1 MRGRGTPRDRANIK
15 EQRVLPLEEASPT
28 RTRAT
33 GSSSEVM
40 PIPNMQAPMMSVVP
54 PIVMPPSTT
63 VANTTVPFQSTPPNA
78 VTVLSAPQW
87 TPPDSTTDIREVQEL
102 TRNLRKRRKRIS
114 LRITLGVQVVDPLLA
129 RKVHSRRVSI
139 PNQSTALN
147 MHNYNRYYF

>member
-54 PIVMPPSTT
+54 PIVLPPSTT

-102 TRNLRKRRKRIS
+102 TRNLRKRIS
-114 LRITLGVQVVDPLLA
+114 DDDTTNNTRSASGGSSIGTESTLSESI
-129 RKVHSRRVSI
+129 HSESVYG
-139 PNQSTALN
+139 AE
-147 MHNYNRYYF
+147 HA

>member
-1 MRGRGTPRDRANIK
+1 MHRHGTLRDRANIK
-15 EQRVLPLEEASPT
+15 EQCVLPLEEASPT
-28 RTRAT
+28 RTHAT

-63 VANTTVPFQSTPPNA
+63 VANTTVPFQSTP
-78 VTVLSAPQW
+78 QW

-114 LRITLGVQVVDPLLA
+114 DDDTTNNTRSASGGSSIGTESTLSESI
-129 RKVHSRRVSI
+129 HSKSVYG
-139 PNQSTALN
+139 AE
-147 MHNYNRYYF
+147 HA